1 MLMCTESI
9 QLENR
14 YNFPFPKLLWPLN
27 SLSLLFFFPPLFMKH
42 LGGLMIWGKHSGQDW
57 AGWFPGLS
65 GFNISGFFFWSRN
78 LDWASEG
85 WLGNRDLHPQNT
97 PTSAPNSG
105 QIRNHQQALHMS
117 SEALPLVN
125 LPDKQ
130 NNEVISGALL
140 LPAAASCT

>member
-27 SLSLLFFFPPLFMKH
+27 SLSLLFFFLPFSWS
-42 LGGLMIWGKHSGQDW
+42 IWVDW
-57 AGWFPGLS
+57 WFEENILAKTGRD
-65 GFNISGFFFWSRN
+65 GFQGYLALTFQAFFFWSRN

>member
-1 MLMCTESI
+1 MLMCTESL
-9 QLENR
+9 QLEKR
-14 YNFPFPKLLWPLN
+14 YDFPFLNLLWPPN
-27 SLSLLFFFPPLFMKH
+27 SLSFSLFMKH
-42 LGGLMIWGKHSGQDW
+42 LGGLMIWGKHSGK
-57 AGWFPGLS
+57 GWEGWLPGLS
-65 GFNISGFFFWSRN
+65 GFNISGFFFPPSFWSRN

-85 WLGNRDLHPQNT
+85 WLANRDLHPPDT